1 MQMIKILKKKSR
13 DKMKQ
18 SLKSSRQR
26 NSMRTGQIGKGFE
39 EDEETMPTWKI
50 FMIIGIVVLCFAILY
65 PHVIGPLISSYFSP
79 KSSQKRSTLQPT
91 SPVHPALNNARAG
104 GPRPG
109 GPNMHSAFRM
119 AGQNQQA
126 ETSSIRG
133 GAFGWLLPFYTV
145 GVMVFLV
152 YTLYK
157 MMYGGKGRKS
167 KKRHHRN
174 YYDSDYDDDSVDEDD
189 GDEDEDDIDN
199 MSSKKMKKLQCQLKE
214 TEMAMTKILMQLENM
229 QNMEILAQQTLQV
242 NRNNDNGEKEV
253 ENRDSLQKRLNNN
266 VNDIKKTLDDFHSLN
281 KFCSDLKEISKH
293 NELRRMTVNHG
304 NSSSDDEDDFEN
316 CDNQSNE
323 ELRNSKTIEISKE
336 SLEKETTND
345 DIESNNDDQ
354 SNNNNL
360 KEDTP
365 NEINEYE
372 LTTINT
378 NEENIPIHVDYKK
391 NIKDNLDERS
401 DDDKLSNNN
410 ENINNVTKVSRKGK
424 SKKHSRREK

>member
-1 MQMIKILKKKSR
+1 MDTIKKKSR

-18 SLKSSRQR
+18 SLKSLRQR
-26 NSMRTGQIGKGFE
+26 NSIRTGQIGKGFG

-50 FMIIGIVVLCFAILY
+50 FLIIGIVVLCFAILY
-65 PHVIGPLISSYFSP
+65 PHIIGPLISSYFSP
-79 KSSQKRSTLQPT
+79 ISSQKKSTSQPI
-91 SPVHPALNNARAG
+91 SPVHPALNNARTG

-167 KKRHHRN
+167 KKRNQRN
-174 YYDSDYDDDSVDEDD
+174 YYDSDYDDDS
-189 GDEDEDDIDN
+189 EDEDNGNEEEDNIDN

-242 NRNNDNGEKEV
+242 NVNNDNSEKEV
-253 ENRDSLQKRLNNN
+253 DNRDSLQKRLNNN
-266 VNDIKKTLDDFHSLN
+266 VNEIKKTLDDFHSLN
-281 KFCSDLKEISKH
+281 KFYSDLKEISKH
-293 NELRRMTVNHG
+293 NELRRMAVNDD
-304 NSSSDDEDDFEN
+304 NSSSNDEDDFESF
-316 CDNQSNE
+316 DNQPNE
-323 ELRNSKTIEISKE
+323 GLRNSKTIEISKE

-345 DIESNNDDQ
+345 DIECNNDDQ
-354 SNNNNL
+354 SSNNNL
-360 KEDTP
+360 KEETSD
-365 NEINEYE
+365 EINEFE

-378 NEENIPIHVDYKK
+378 NEENIPIHVDHKK
-391 NIKDNLDERS
+391 NMKDNLDERS
-401 DDDKLSNNN
+401 DDDRLPNIY
-410 ENINNVTKVSRKGK
+410 ENINNVTKVIRKGK
-424 SKKHSRREK
+424 SEKHSRREK